1 MDGLQKL
8 EERFGGRLTVSNMK
22 DTDYPNQKVFWLR
35 FQGAHCPICHCPD
48 WCLVNVNG
56 TKVICMRNANDNPIK
71 AIGGYLYKLDSTKA
85 IEFNEKDYHLVNTN
99 KKANVATLDMFNR
112 LIVMAYPLVERNRE
126 ALQKRGLSDA
136 DIDIHKQ
143 RGFGSYYVYKDLE
156 KSELTFSQAVWFN
169 QNNEPK
175 VSSRWEKLMDE
186 LGLPLDSW
194 KGVPGFSEVKASI
207 NGKDYKMPKFE
218 PSVEGLLVPYYNV
231 NNELV
236 GFQSRVDNI
245 KLIPE
250 ITCYLPKDLG
260 FMKVSIDSE
269 TQTYEVTLS
278 KKENVQVIASGE
290 IDNQDEIHLS
300 YNYAGESFGYSFK
313 VKKGG
318 KYFWVSSS
326 NKPEGASSGSPVQ
339 VAYQPQIA
347 QLEPDDPKLLEYV
360 TRNKSVWLTEGG
372 LKAYVTSCLLQKN
385 FNSEELMEYGAD
397 VLAVAGVNAYR
408 KFLPILQKL
417 NVKTVTTA
425 FDMDF
430 LNNDQV
436 AESYT
441 SLLNL
446 LRENGFK
453 VRTAVWNPNEAKG
466 IDDALAKGLEIKFI
480 DPFKS

>member
-1 MDGLQKL
+1 MDGLKKL
-8 EERFGGRLTVSNMK
+8 EERFGGKLTVSNMK
-22 DTDYPNQKVFWLR
+22 DTDYPNQNVFWLR

-56 TKVICMRNANDNPIK
+56 TKVICMRNSNDNPIK
-71 AIGGYLYKLDSTKA
+71 AIGGYLYKLDPA
-85 IEFNEKDYHLVNTN
+85 NAVEYNGEDYHLANTN
-99 KKANVATLDMFNR
+99 KKANTAILDIFNR
-112 LIVMAYPLVERNRE
+112 LIIMAYPLVDKNRA
-126 ALQKRGLSDA
+126 ALKDRGLSDE
-136 DIDIHKQ
+136 DIDLHME
-143 RGFGSYYVYKDLE
+143 RGFGSYYVYKDFE
-156 KSELTFSQAVWFN
+156 KSELTFAQAVWTN
-169 QNNEPK
+169 QNDTPK
-175 VSSRWEKLMDE
+175 VVSHWNCFIDKLD
-186 LGLPLDSW
+186 LPSDSW
-194 KGVPGFSEVKASI
+194 KGVPGFSEVTTSV
-207 NGKDYKMPKFE
+207 NGHEYKMPKFE

-260 FMKVSIDSE
+260 FMNVSIDSDNR
-269 TQTYEVTLS
+269 TYEVRLS
-278 KKENVQVIASGE
+278 KGENSQIIASGE

-300 YNYAGESFGYSFK
+300 YNYAGESFGYSFR

-326 NKPEGASSGSPVQ
+326 NKPEGSSSGSPVQ
-339 VAYQPQIA
+339 VAYQPKIA
-347 QLEPDDPKLLEYV
+347 QLEPDDPKLQEYV
-360 TRNKSVWLTEGG
+360 TQDKSVWLTEGG

-385 FNSEELMEYGAD
+385 FDSEKLMEYGAD

-417 NVKTVTTA
+417 NVRTVTTA

-430 LNNDQV
+430 LSNDQV

-446 LRENGFK
+446 LKENRFK
-453 VRTAVWNPNEAKG
+453 VRTAIWNPNEAKG
-466 IDDALAKGLEIKFI
+466 IDDALAKGLEIKFV
-480 DPFKS
+480 DPFK